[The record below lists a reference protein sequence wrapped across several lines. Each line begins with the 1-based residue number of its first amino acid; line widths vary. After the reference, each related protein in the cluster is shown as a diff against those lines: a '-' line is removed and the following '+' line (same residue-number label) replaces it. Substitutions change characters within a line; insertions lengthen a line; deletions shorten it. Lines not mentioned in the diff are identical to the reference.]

1 MSDSGDLSAAN
12 GSNVDASYFTDS
24 ADLTKLLVDKR
35 ATDKLQASSYSD
47 ANATL
52 KDFAAES
59 DPGAWSSSLDRG
71 AVAQRLM
78 DMVTVSDS
86 NFTDPAPSTGPR
98 SLQQGSLNLCGPTA
112 FFQMAVQRDPAAIA
126 EFAATL
132 YDKGSATLGNMSV
145 SPNQDLLQAD
155 FAAMLQKAQ
164 DAGKASFTAAEW
176 MLFGALRN
184 STDVFWQ
191 GSWQGDPDQML
202 SAMTRPEELAGWM
215 RDSGVWSSVEDHGKW
230 ATNPGIVNAT
240 DLKMYDGTD
249 IALLIHINLIAK
261 AKLWNPDTGNPDEPP
276 RLNPA
281 RPDDTFLLSSF
292 PDHWV
297 VLLNEPMSDVK
308 QENVLLAI
316 WTWGQRFYLC
326 VPNDVFVSNYYGAV
340 IGQLKASN

>member
-1 MSDSGDLSAAN
+1 MSDSDSPSAADGN
-12 GSNVDASYFTDS
+12 NLDASYFTDS

-59 DPGAWSSSLDRG
+59 DQGAWSSSLDRA
-71 AVAQRLM
+71 AVDQRLADIM
-78 DMVTVSDS
+78 TAPDS
-86 NFTDPAPSTGPR
+86 NFDDPAPSTGPR

-126 EFAATL
+126 TFAVTL
-132 YDKGSATLGNMSV
+132 YDKGSATLSNLSV
-145 SPNQDLLQAD
+145 SPTQALLQAD

-164 DAGKASFTAAEW
+164 GAGKASFTAAEW

-240 DLKMYDGTD
+240 DLKMSDGTD

-261 AKLWNPDTGNPDEPP
+261 SQLWNPDTGNPDDPP
-276 RLNPA
+276 RRNPA
-281 RPDDTFLLSSF
+281 KPDDTFLLSSF
-292 PDHWV
+292 PNHWI
-297 VLLNEPMSDVK
+297 VLLSEPMSDVK

-340 IGQLKASN
+340 IGHFQASS

>member
-1 MSDSGDLSAAN
+1 MSDSGDLSAARGN
-12 GSNVDASYFTDS
+12 NLDASWFTDS

-59 DPGAWSSSLDRG
+59 DRGAWSSSLNRG
-71 AVAQRLM
+71 AVAQCLM

-126 EFAATL
+126 TFAATL

-215 RDSGVWSSVEDHGKW
+215 RDSGV
-230 ATNPGIVNAT
+230 
-240 DLKMYDGTD
+240 
-249 IALLIHINLIAK
+249 
-261 AKLWNPDTGNPDEPP
+261 
-276 RLNPA
+276 
-281 RPDDTFLLSSF
+281 
-292 PDHWV
+292 
-297 VLLNEPMSDVK
+297 
-308 QENVLLAI
+308 
-316 WTWGQRFYLC
+316 
-326 VPNDVFVSNYYGAV
+326 
-340 IGQLKASN
+340 